1 MSGLVSIQSPSQWQE
16 ILSSTNV
23 VVADFYADWCGPCK
37 AIAPHFE
44 KMANEYSKPKKVAF
58 CKINVDTQSSISRA
72 HGVSAM
78 PTFIIFHAGKAIE
91 TIRGANPPA
100 LANAVTN
107 AMKLPDKTGGGGGA
121 SFGKPGRTLGG
132 EGVSAGRGAAAAPA
146 SFNAGFDVVSIL
158 RHLFTVAALY
168 VVTLVA
174 IDPLQAAEKSSF
186 NLVNPPP
193 RDAGRGGAGPGGK
206 MRAPPA
212 RASAFKTLADLGKD
226 EYMPDAARQPK
237 HGHVEILD
245 QSSEL
250 CAAKD
255 SAITS
260 NHLSIIYPTIIHH
273 NLPKPREPET
283 INTDND
289 GPPDIE
295 QIVQEARQRFRDTL
309 PKGYLN
315 EEEYNHYVRL
325 FGPPLR
331 ETTPEDVGIPSSK
344 PTARKPKQKS
354 QDSDGPVLLRQA
366 ADGDLEEV
374 AYSTEENLSEE
385 AALLDG
391 EREIEGQLTDDQHDY
406 INAVARNQ
414 REYDALVMLQKDFE
428 ASRLRTLKEEELTQ
442 EELERQTA
450 EGTGRDHNEEALEK
464 LREEE
469 RLREERWDESRTAL
483 AEMQAAS
490 RAAEAQAREEA
501 GDWDEPEF
509 VGVRTHA
516 YTQQGR
522 FATSPR
528 TLPLPEAAFN
538 DPIAQLLDRTHVKH
552 IRQAAEAALGGGGLP
567 NSPAT
572 PASKRSVPQL
582 GVGLQAAQPKM
593 SQIDADAF
601 ISTVL
606 PPSYASAMSTLTE
619 VRKRLGTDWI
629 RKLLKQEGGPRVLDA
644 GSGGASLSAWQDVAQ
659 AEWDVM
665 RENREV
671 KGLFPPG
678 KKTVI
683 VGSDS
688 LRHRISTFLDN
699 TTFLPRLPDYVH
711 SHDNVHKHIDAPEVP
726 QARKTYDVIV
736 ASYVLLGVKEGHRRT
751 AVLNQL
757 WSLLSPEGG
766 VLIFIEKA
774 HPRGFEAVADVR
786 DRLINEYLQT
796 PEDSKVE
803 PTITDEKDAGYRAPK
818 EPGMIVAPCTNHKTC
833 PMYAVKGQSNGRKD
847 FCSFQQRFTRPR
859 FLQQILEAKHRNDD
873 DVQFSYIA
881 IQRGGKTA
889 ENLLVGDEAT
899 DRAFAG
905 YEDAATAPNMMS
917 LPRQILPPLKRKGHV
932 QLELCTPSGR
942 IERWTVPRSRGKQS
956 YHDAR
961 KAAWGDLWALGAKVR
976 SERVVR
982 MGRPAAEDDGGVRAQ
997 KARSKERKIPHK
1009 INMEYDETGI
1019 TGIKEG
1025 RRARPERRTKGG
1037 RLPPRKTTMEELLG
1051 ED

>member
-1 MSGLVSIQSPSQWQE
+1 MSGLISIQSPSQWQDV
-16 ILSSTNV
+16 LNSTNV

-44 KMANEYSKPKKVAF
+44 KMANEYSKPKKAAF
-58 CKINVDTQSSISRA
+58 CKINVDTQSTISRA

-78 PTFIIFHAGKAIE
+78 PTFIIFHAGKPIE

-100 LANAVTN
+100 LANAVAN
-107 AMKLPDKTGGGGGA
+107 AMKLPDKTKAGGA
-121 SFGKPGRTLGG
+121 SFGTPGRTLGG
-132 EGVSAGRGAAAAPA
+132 QGVGAAAGSGGLPP
-146 SFNAGFDVVSIL
+146 SRPYNSGFDVVSIL
-158 RHLFTVAALY
+158 RHLFTIAALY

-186 NLVNPPP
+186 NLVNPPA
-193 RDAGRGGAGPGGK
+193 REAARGAGPGGK
-206 MRAPPA
+206 TRAPPA
-212 RASAFKTLADLGKD
+212 RPSAFRTLADLGKD
-226 EYMPDAARQPK
+226 DLSSKTATHHAGSGLVQ
-237 HGHVEILD
+237 IA
-245 QSSEL
+245 QS
-250 CAAKD
+250 CPA
-255 SAITS
+255 
-260 NHLSIIYPTIIHH
+260 
-273 NLPKPREPET
+273 
-283 INTDND
+283 
-289 GPPDIE
+289 DIE
-295 QIVQEARQRFRDTL
+295 QIVQEAKQRFRDTL

-315 EEEYNHYVRL
+315 EEEYSHYVRL

-331 ETTPEDVGIPSSK
+331 ETTPEDVGIPYGK
-344 PTARKPKQKS
+344 FAAKPKPR
-354 QDSDGPVLLRQA
+354 QDQDGPVLLRQA

-374 AYSTEENLSEE
+374 DYSTERHSAEE

-391 EREIEGQLTDDQHDY
+391 EVEHEHELTDDQHDY
-406 INAVARNQ
+406 INATARNQ

-428 ASRLRTLKEEELTQ
+428 AARLRSQKEEEASQ
-442 EELERQTA
+442 AEFERRTA
-450 EGTGRDHNEEALEK
+450 AEAGKDEHAEALEQ
-464 LREEE
+464 LRQEDR
-469 RLREERWDESRTAL
+469 RLRDERTEESRAAL

-501 GDWDEPEF
+501 GDWDDREF
-509 VGVRTHA
+509 IGVRTHP
-516 YTQQGR
+516 YTQEGR
-522 FATSPR
+522 FATSPK
-528 TLPLPEAAFN
+528 TLPLPSAAFN
-538 DPIAQLLDRTHVKH
+538 DPITQLLDRTHVKH
-552 IRQAAEAALGGGGLP
+552 IRMAAEAALGGGGLP

-601 ISTVL
+601 IATVL

-619 VRKRLGTDWI
+619 VRKRLGTEWI
-629 RKLLKQEGGPRVLDA
+629 RKLLKQEGGPRILDA
-644 GSGGASLSAWQDVAQ
+644 GSGGASLAAWQDVAQ

-665 RENREV
+665 RESKEV
-671 KGLFPPG
+671 RGWVPPG

-683 VGSDS
+683 VGSDT
-688 LRHRISTFLDN
+688 LRHRVSTFLDN

-711 SHDNVHKHIDAPEVP
+711 SHDNVHKHIDAPQVP
-726 QARKTYDVIV
+726 QQRKLYDVIV

-796 PEDSKVE
+796 PVDSTE
-803 PTITDEKDAGYRAPK
+803 APTITDAKDAGYRAPK

-833 PMYAVKGQSNGRKD
+833 PMYA
-847 FCSFQQRFTRPR
+847 RFTRPR

-873 DVQFSYIA
+873 DVQFSYVA
-881 IQRGGKTA
+881 IQRGGTPA
-889 ENLLVGDEAT
+889 ANLLVGHEAT
-899 DRAFAG
+899 ERAFAG
-905 YEDAATAPNMMS
+905 YEDATRAPNMLS

-932 QLELCTPSGR
+932 QLEA
-942 IERWTVPRSRGKQS
+942 

-976 SERVVR
+976 AER
-982 MGRPAAEDDGGVRAQ
+982 A
-997 KARSKERKIPHK
+997 KARAKASKKVDK
-1009 INMEYDETGI
+1009 INMEYDETGV

-1025 RRARPERRTKGG
+1025 GRTA
-1037 RLPPRKTTMEELLG
+1037 MQALLG

>member
-1 MSGLVSIQSPSQWQE
+1 MSGLISIQSPSQWQD
-16 ILSSTNV
+16 ILGSTNV

-37 AIAPHFE
+37 QIAPHFE
-44 KMANEYSKPKKVAF
+44 KMANQYSKPKKVAF
-58 CKINVDTQSSISRA
+58 CKINVDTQSTISRA

-78 PTFIIFHAGKAIE
+78 PTFIIFHAGKPIE

-107 AMKLPDKTGGGGGA
+107 AMKLPDKTKNGGA
-121 SFGKPGRTLGG
+121 SFGTPGRTLGG
-132 EGVSAGRGAAAAPA
+132 QGVGQAGSSGGGLPPSRPYN
-146 SFNAGFDVVSIL
+146 SGFDIISIL
-158 RHLFTVAALY
+158 RHLFTIAALY

-186 NLVNPPP
+186 NLVNPPA
-193 RDAGRGGAGPGGK
+193 RDGASGGAGPGGK

-212 RASAFKTLADLGKD
+212 RPSAFRTLADLGKED
-226 EYMPDAARQPK
+226 RTLEQQKPSLQ
-237 HGHVEILD
+237 LD
-245 QSSEL
+245 GSANENVPVSTPES
-250 CAAKD
+250 D
-255 SAITS
+255 SPA
-260 NHLSIIYPTIIHH
+260 
-273 NLPKPREPET
+273 
-283 INTDND
+283 
-289 GPPDIE
+289 DIE
-295 QIVQEARQRFRDTL
+295 QIVQEAKERFRDTL

-331 ETTPEDVGIPSSK
+331 ETTPEDVGIPNGKFATK
-344 PTARKPKQKS
+344 PKPKQDP
-354 QDSDGPVLLRQA
+354 DSPVLLRQA

-374 AYSTEENLSEE
+374 AYSTENPSAEE
-385 AALLDG
+385 AALLDAEAEG
-391 EREIEGQLTDDQHDY
+391 ELTPDQHDY
-406 INAVARNQ
+406 INATARSQ
-414 REYDALVMLQKDFE
+414 REYDALVMLQKDFQ
-428 ASRLRTLKEEELTQ
+428 AARLRTQKEEEAAQ
-442 EELERQTA
+442 VDFEQRIAGEAGKDEHAEILEQ
-450 EGTGRDHNEEALEK
+450 
-464 LREEE
+464 LREEDKKLRDE
-469 RLREERWDESRTAL
+469 RTEESRTAL

-490 RAAEAQAREEA
+490 RAAEAQAREES
-501 GDWDEPEF
+501 GDWDDLEF
-509 VGVRTHA
+509 VSVRTHA
-516 YTQQGR
+516 YTKEGR

-528 TLPLPEAAFN
+528 TLPLPSATFN
-538 DPIAQLLDRTHVKH
+538 DPITQLLDRTHVKH
-552 IRQAAEAALGGGGLP
+552 IRLAAEAALGGGGLP

-572 PASKRSVPQL
+572 PASKRSVPQK

-601 ISTVL
+601 IATVL
-606 PPSYASAMSTLTE
+606 PPSYASAMSTMTE
-619 VRKRLGTDWI
+619 VRKRLGSGWI
-629 RKLLKQEGGPRVLDA
+629 RKLLKQEGGPRILDA
-644 GSGGASLSAWQDVAQ
+644 GSGGASLAAWQDVAQ

-665 RENREV
+665 RESKEV
-671 KGLFPPG
+671 KGSVPPG

-683 VGSDS
+683 VGSDT
-688 LRHRISTFLDN
+688 LRHRVSSFLDD

-711 SHDNVHKHIDAPEVP
+711 SHDNVHKHIDAPQVP
-726 QARKTYDVIV
+726 QPRKMYDVIV

-786 DRLINEYLQT
+786 DRLINEYLHT
-796 PEDSKVE
+796 PGDSMEE

-833 PMYAVKGQSNGRKD
+833 PMYVVKGQSNGRKD

-873 DVQFSYIA
+873 DVQFSYVA
-881 IQRGGKTA
+881 IQRGGKAA

-899 DRAFAG
+899 ERAFEG
-905 YEDAATAPNMMS
+905 YGDATRAPNMLS

-932 QLELCTPSGR
+932 QLEVCTPSGR
-942 IERWTVPRSRGKQS
+942 IERWTVPRSRGKQA

-976 SERVVR
+976 SERLVR
-982 MGRPAAEDDGGVRAQ
+982 LGRSLAEDDGGVRAQ
-997 KARSKERKIPHK
+997 KAKAKESKKINK
-1009 INMEYDETGI
+1009 INMEYDETGV

-1025 RRARPERRTKGG
+1025 KRGRPERRTKGG
-1037 RLPPRKTTMEELLG
+1037 RLQPRKTAMQELLG